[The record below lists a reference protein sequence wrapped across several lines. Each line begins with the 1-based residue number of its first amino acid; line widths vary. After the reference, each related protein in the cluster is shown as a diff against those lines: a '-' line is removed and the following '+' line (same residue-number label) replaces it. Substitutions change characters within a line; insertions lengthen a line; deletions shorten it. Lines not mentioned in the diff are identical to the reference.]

1 MLEKAISEGRKTLS
15 EYESKQ
21 LLASYGVPVCM
32 EELAVDIDQALKA
45 AGQIGYPVAM
55 KACDPG
61 ISHKTEQDLIR
72 LDIRSEDELRLAFK
86 DIVSRMASQGKAVL
100 VQEMVKG
107 KRELMAGLTRDPQF
121 GPCVMFGLGG
131 IFTEILK
138 DVSFRLAPIDRREAL
153 EMMKDIK
160 SRKILDAIRGMEKVD
175 LDAVAEILVA
185 VGKIGVEN
193 EAVKEIDINPLVV
206 RGGKPVAVDALG
218 GPFVKKGR
226 TPNTAAIRP
235 WLSSPSQEARS
246 YRYLSFMKARD
257 SSIALKV
264 SSRSSSVCRKLI

>member
-206 RGGKPVAVDALG
+206 RGGKPLAVDAL
-218 GPFVKKGR
+218 VV
-226 TPNTAAIRP
+226 
-235 WLSSPSQEARS
+235 LS
-246 YRYLSFMKARD
+246 
-257 SSIALKV
+257 
-264 SSRSSSVCRKLI
+264 